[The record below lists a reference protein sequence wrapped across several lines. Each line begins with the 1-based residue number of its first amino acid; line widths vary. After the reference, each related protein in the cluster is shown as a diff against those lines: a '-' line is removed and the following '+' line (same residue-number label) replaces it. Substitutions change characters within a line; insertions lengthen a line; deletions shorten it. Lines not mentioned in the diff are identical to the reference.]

1 MQEPLR
7 VIKLG
12 GSLLK
17 SGYLRDCLARIEQ
30 AYQGSRLVI
39 VPGGGVF
46 ADQVR
51 MVQQDWHFDDSTA
64 HEMALLA
71 MQQMA
76 LLFKSVQ
83 PSFVI
88 ADTVS
93 AILKPSVLNKVVIW
107 SPCIN
112 ELNQSGVPAS
122 WDISSDSLAVWLA
135 AQLSADELILVKS
148 VEIDP
153 LLSVAQLSERHIVD
167 KAFSA
172 SVAAHWFPI
181 SIIHARQM

>member
-1 MQEPLR
+1 MQAPLR

-17 SGYLRDCLARIEQ
+17 TGYLHDCLARIEH
-30 AYQGSRLVI
+30 AYQESRLVI

-51 MVQQDWHFDDSTA
+51 LAQQDWHFDDIIA

-76 LLFKSVQ
+76 LLFKSLQ

-93 AILKPSVLNKVVIW
+93 ALQKQLVLNKVAIW

-112 ELNQSGVPAS
+112 ELNQSDVPAS

-135 AQLSADELILVKS
+135 AQLSAAELILVKS
-148 VEIDP
+148 TEIDP
-153 LLSVAQLSERHIVD
+153 MLNVAQLSERHIVD
-167 KAFSA
+167 KAFGA
-172 SVAAHWFPI
+172 RAAAHLFPI
-181 SIIHARQM
+181 SIIHARQI